1 MGDEENTAV
10 ADEVIG
16 EATEEQWDEARQR
29 AVRVTGQATLV
40 GIFAIASLGPL
51 AEYLAGITAVG
62 EKRYLA
68 TAAWLALLMTPIV
81 LFLVQRVKKEREKN
95 DAMVAVVT
103 HQLSAAVELAEDE
116 VARREVT
123 AKREDFGHRVANALD
138 MTELESEVIDVLER
152 SLSEVLPDSP
162 VELLLADNSYA
173 HLLRVGAH
181 AESALPSCGVDSPNH
196 CPAARRAQLQ
206 IFADSDEF
214 DACPKLRNRP
224 GGAISAV
231 CVPVSIMG
239 HTVGVVHST
248 GKQKAPL
255 ADDKVQDLSMV
266 AELAGSRI
274 ASLRM
279 MAETQLQAATDNLTG
294 LLNRRSFEERIS
306 EARHDQALVTIA
318 MADLDHFKEVNDSF
332 GHGSGDRALR
342 VFTQVLTE
350 SVRTNDLVCRYGGE
364 EFVVAL
370 PGCGSEN
377 ARGIFDALRTR
388 LDAAITV
395 AGLPKFSV
403 SFGIVEAAQS
413 EDLQAVIGRADA
425 ALFDAKHQGRDQV
438 VVHDAEGAIVP
449 SALDVREVYGLESRR
464 TFSLGR

>member
-1 MGDEENTAV
+1 MADEESTAV
-10 ADEVIG
+10 VDEV
-16 EATEEQWDEARQR
+16 TEQQWEQARQR

-40 GIFAIASLGPL
+40 GIFLVASLGPL

-68 TAAWLALLMTPIV
+68 TGAWLALLMTPIV

-95 DAMVAVVT
+95 DEMVAVVT

-116 VARREVT
+116 VARREVA
-123 AKREDFGHRVANALD
+123 AKRQEFGNRVANALD
-138 MTELESEVIDVLER
+138 MTELESEVLEVLER
-152 SLSEVLPDSP
+152 SLSDALPDSP
-162 VELLLADNSYA
+162 VELLLADNSHA
-173 HLLRVGAH
+173 HLLRVAGH
-181 AESALPSCGVDSPNH
+181 APSGVLPSCGVDSPAH
-196 CPAARRAQLQ
+196 CPAARRSQLQ
-206 IFADSDEF
+206 VFADSDDF

-224 GGAISAV
+224 GGAVSAV

-239 HTVGVVHST
+239 TTVGVIHST
-248 GKQKAPL
+248 GEQNVLL
-255 ADDKVQDLSMV
+255 ADDKVQDLSLV
-266 AELAGSRI
+266 AELAGSKI

-279 MAETQLQAATDNLTG
+279 MVETQLQAATDNLTG
-294 LLNRRSFEERIS
+294 LLNRRSFEERLA
-306 EARHDQALVTIA
+306 EARGEQALVTIV
-318 MADLDHFKEVNDSF
+318 MADLDHFKDLNDAF

-342 VFTQVLTE
+342 LFTQVLTE
-350 SVRTNDLVCRYGGE
+350 SVRTKDLVCRYGGE

-438 VVHDAEGAIVP
+438 VVHDSEGAIVP
-449 SALDVREVYGLESRR
+449 SSADVREVYGFENRR